1 MAGIV
6 YCSLQLNIVYK
17 RRLFCSLFIL
27 LHFQIFLSSLPTF
40 HRNWSFKVSDDVDPA
55 VSILDPKENKRPR
68 KKMKAEKA
76 KDVEEV
82 AIDV

>member
-17 RRLFCSLFIL
+17 RRLFFLSS
-27 LHFQIFLSSLPTF
+27 FLSSLPTF
-40 HRNWSFKVSDDVDPA
+40 HRNWSFKGSDDVDPA
-55 VSILDPKENKRPR
+55 ISILDPKENKRPR

-82 AIDV
+82 AIDA